1 MPKRLK
7 IPIRR
12 VCMVSLLLALG
23 VGDVTRLLAQA
34 STSGAQ
40 PQPSAESYLGD
51 SYHYYQIGRFS
62 DSVNA
67 AREALKLRRDYAPA
81 WNNIAAS
88 YIRLNLWEDA
98 IAAAEESIRLEPDNE
113 LARNNLAWAQLSL
126 EVTPE
131 SFLTRSFQYFQRG
144 RFDETIMAARAALKL
159 RPDYAEAWNNIA
171 AAYNSMSRWANAI
184 QACEQAIRLKPDFP
198 IAENNLTL
206 ARAEQ
211 AKQMPG
217 RAQSSSLPKP

>member
-1 MPKRLK
+1 MPERWKISFRL
-7 IPIRR
+7 
-12 VCMVSLLLALG
+12 VCVMSTLLAFG
-23 VGDVTRLLAQA
+23 VGDVARLEAQA
-34 STSGAQ
+34 SASGAQ
-40 PQPSAESYLGD
+40 PPPSPESYLGN
-51 SYHYYQIGRFS
+51 SYYYYQLGRFS

-88 YIRLNLWEDA
+88 FIGLNLWEDA
-98 IAAAEESIRLEPDNE
+98 IAAAEESIRLQPDNE
-113 LARNNLAWAQLSL
+113 LARNNLAWAQLNL
-126 EVTPE
+126 ETTPE

-144 RFDETIMAARAALKL
+144 RFNETIMAARAALKM

-198 IAENNLTL
+198 VAKNNLTL
-206 ARAEQ
+206 AKAKL
-211 AKQMPG
+211 AKQMSGGG
-217 RAQSSSLPKP
+217 R